1 MKAIIYLLIF
11 FISLPSLNA
20 QFLHPTTGINNENVG
35 SCLTSTCGGT
45 YLDDGGAGG
54 SYSNSINLTY
64 RVFCPNTAGNCV
76 RLTFTSFSMEG
87 MVNPAGPPPLDCY
100 YDYLTVGNGPTQN
113 SAPII
118 QRPPSSPDLGAT
130 TGRICGTPTVPFSY
144 TSTDA
149 SGCLSLR
156 FTSDASVDGPG
167 WSANISCVPCAGGPT
182 GTANNDCNNSTALCS
197 NVPVSSIS
205 TGPGI
210 KAEGCTVGTCPA
222 GGENFTN
229 WYEVLIATSGTFMF
243 TVTPS
248 PIGQDYDFFVFGP
261 NPSCAALGAPI
272 RCNDSGTTG
281 QTGLSASGVNPVEP
295 VTGSV
300 WCTPL
305 NVLAGERYYIVV
317 DSWSPPTG
325 NYSMNF
331 GGTATFNCAVLPVEM
346 ISFTANY
353 NMALK
358 QSELIWVTAIENNIS
373 HYSIERSTDAVNY
386 KEINKVYPT
395 TQNSNSTKNYF
406 YADQNPVNN
415 EINYYRIIT
424 VDNDG
429 RTSISNLQAVA
440 FQDDNANL
448 SLIPNPAKEAVE
460 LTFKSNLNQFWDIS
474 FYDSKGIIKKQ
485 SNYSAQ
491 TSGTNKYSIDLSGL
505 NRGMYFVVINNG
517 LQQYKRK
524 LIVE

>member
-1 MKAIIYLLIF
+1 MKAIIYLF
-11 FISLPSLNA
+11 VVFIGISTLNA
-20 QFLHPTTGINNENVG
+20 QFLHPTTGINGENVG
-35 SCLTSTCGGT
+35 ACLTSTCGGT
-45 YLDDGGAGG
+45 YLDNGGAGG
-54 SYSNSINLTY
+54 PYSNSINLTY

-87 MVNPAGPPPLDCY
+87 MVNPNGPNPLDCY
-100 YDYLTVGNGPTQN
+100 YDYLTIGNGPTQN

-118 QRPPSSPDLGAT
+118 QRPPSTPDLAST
-130 TGRICGTPTVPFSY
+130 TGRICGTPAVPFSY

-156 FTSDASVDGPG
+156 FRSDGVVNGPG

-182 GTANNDCNNSTALCS
+182 GTANNDCNYSTALC
-197 NVPVSSIS
+197 NNLPVSSIS

-210 KAEGCTVGTCPA
+210 KAEGCTGSSCPA

-281 QTGLSASGVNPVEP
+281 QTGLSTTGLNAVEP
-295 VTGSV
+295 VSGPV
-300 WCTPL
+300 WCSPM
-305 NVLAGERYYIVV
+305 NVIAGERYYIVI
-317 DSWSPPTG
+317 DSWDPPTG

-346 ISFTANY
+346 ISFSANY

-358 QSELIWVTAIENNIS
+358 QAELNWVTAIENNVS
-373 HYSIERSTDAVNY
+373 HYSIERSTDAINY
-386 KEINKVYPT
+386 AEINKVYSYSG
-395 TQNSNSTKNYF
+395 NSNSTRNYF
-406 YADQNPVNN
+406 YADPNPVIN

-429 RTSISNLQAVA
+429 RKSVSNLQAIA
-440 FQDDNANL
+440 FQDEDANL
-448 SLIPNPAKEAVE
+448 ALIPNPAKDAVQ
-460 LTFKSNLNQFWDIS
+460 LTFRSNLNQLWDIS
-474 FYDSKGIIKKQ
+474 FYDSKGIIKTH
-485 SNYSAQ
+485 SNYIAQ
-491 TSGTNKYSIDLSGL
+491 TTGINKHSIDLSGL
-505 NRGMYFVVINNG
+505 SRGMYLVVINNG
-517 LQQYKRK
+517 SQQYKRK